1 MSAPI
6 KFNRE
11 DVIEKAKN
19 LYWEKGYHATSMRN
33 LQDVINMH
41 PGSIYAAFGSKDK
54 LFIESLN
61 RYAADGAKRLADCIE
76 QKDTVLAGL
85 KHFIHTVIVC
95 NKATAP
101 SGMCM
106 IVKTIAEL
114 TENDSL
120 ELLAHATE
128 ILEEIEASFATL
140 FAQAIDHGEVSAEKN
155 PIELARYL
163 QIQIIGLR
171 TYAQITS
178 DDAAVEKYI
187 DDIFKN
193 IV

>member
-6 KFNRE
+6 KFNRDE
-11 DVIEKAKN
+11 VIEKAKN

-33 LQDVINMH
+33 LQDVVNMH

-54 LFIESLN
+54 LFTESLN
-61 RYAADGAKRLADCIE
+61 RYAVEGAKRLADCVA
-76 QKDTVLAGL
+76 QKDTVLDGL
-85 KHFIHTVIVC
+85 QHFIHTVIVC

-106 IVKTIAEL
+106 IVKTVAEL
-114 TENDSL
+114 TQNDSP
-120 ELLAHATE
+120 ELLAHATS
-128 ILEEIEASFATL
+128 ILEGIEASFAKL
-140 FAQAIDHGEVSAEKN
+140 FAQAVDSGEIGKDKD

-171 TYAQITS
+171 TYAQVTN
-178 DDAAVEKYI
+178 DQQAVERYI
-187 DDIFKN
+187 DNIFKN
-193 IV
+193 ML

>member
-6 KFNRE
+6 KFNRDE
-11 DVIEKAKN
+11 VIEKAKN

-33 LQDVINMH
+33 LQDVVNMH

-54 LFIESLN
+54 LFTESLN
-61 RYAADGAKRLADCIE
+61 RYAVEGAKRLADCVA
-76 QKDTVLAGL
+76 QKDTVLGGL
-85 KHFIHTVIVC
+85 KYFIHTVIVC

-106 IVKTIAEL
+106 IVKTVAEL
-114 TENDSL
+114 TQNDSP
-120 ELLAHATE
+120 ELLAHATS
-128 ILEEIEASFATL
+128 ILENIEASFAKL
-140 FAQAIDHGEVSAEKN
+140 FAQAVDSGEIGKDKD

-171 TYAQITS
+171 TYAQVTS
-178 DDAAVEKYI
+178 DQQAVERYI
-187 DDIFKN
+187 DGIFKN
-193 IV
+193 ML

>member
-11 DVIEKAKN
+11 DVIEKSKN

-61 RYAADGAKRLADCIE
+61 RYAADDAKRLTDSIE

-85 KHFIHTVIVC
+85 KHFIHTVIVV

-114 TENDSL
+114 TQNDSP

-128 ILEEIEASFATL
+128 ILEGIEASFATL
-140 FAQAIDHGEVSAEKN
+140 FAQAIDSGEISAEKN

>member
-1 MSAPI
+1 MSAPK

-19 LYWEKGYHATSMRN
+19 LYWERGYHATSMRN

-61 RYAADGAKRLADCIE
+61 RYAAEGAKSLTDCMA
-76 QKDTVLAGL
+76 QKDTVLDGL
-85 KHFIHTVIVC
+85 KYFIHTMIVR

-106 IVKTIAEL
+106 IVKTVAEL
-114 TENDSL
+114 TQNDSP
-120 ELLAHATE
+120 ELLAHATG
-128 ILEEIEASFATL
+128 ILEKIEASFAIW
-140 FAQAIDHGEVSAEKN
+140 FGQAIDSGEISAEKEST
-155 PIELARYL
+155 ELARYL

-171 TYAQITS
+171 TYAQVTS

>member
-54 LFIESLN
+54 LFIESLD
-61 RYAADGAKRLADCIE
+61 RYAADDAKRLADCME
-76 QKDTVLAGL
+76 QKDTVLDGL
-85 KHFIHTVIVC
+85 KHFIHTVIVV

-101 SGMCM
+101 SSMCM

-114 TENDSL
+114 TQNDSP

-140 FAQAIDHGEVSAEKN
+140 LAQAIDSGEISAEKN

>member
-11 DVIEKAKN
+11 DVIEKSKN

-61 RYAADGAKRLADCIE
+61 RYAADDAKRLADCIE

-85 KHFIHTVIVC
+85 KNFIHTVIVV

-114 TENDSL
+114 TQNDSP

-140 FAQAIDHGEVSAEKN
+140 FAQAIDSGEISAEKN

-178 DDAAVEKYI
+178 DDAAVENYI

>member
-6 KFNRE
+6 KFNRDE
-11 DVIEKAKN
+11 VIEKAKN

-33 LQDVINMH
+33 LQDVVNMH

-54 LFIESLN
+54 LFKESLN
-61 RYAADGAKRLADCIE
+61 RYAVEGAKRLADCVA
-76 QKDTVLAGL
+76 QKDTVLDGL

-95 NKATAP
+95 NRATAP

-106 IVKTIAEL
+106 IVKTVAEL
-114 TENDSL
+114 TQNDSP
-120 ELLAHATE
+120 ELLAHATS
-128 ILEEIEASFATL
+128 ILEGIEASFATL
-140 FAQAIDHGEVSAEKN
+140 FAQAVDSGEIGKDKD

-171 TYAQITS
+171 TYAQVTS
-178 DDAAVEKYI
+178 DQQAVERYI
-187 DDIFKN
+187 DGIFKN
-193 IV
+193 ML